1 LTRFP
6 RKAYG
11 PVDLSPEARMTQL
24 DTAATRLSQAL
35 DALESN
41 VQPLLEARARAARD
55 TAEIAKLSA
64 ERERLLARIAT
75 LEDET
80 RALSGLTQEV
90 DGRLD
95 GAIAEIRQ
103 ALSR

>member
-1 LTRFP
+1 
-6 RKAYG
+6 
-11 PVDLSPEARMTQL
+11 MTQL

-35 DALESN
+35 DALEST

-55 TAEIAKLSA
+55 TAEIARLST
-64 ERERLLARIAT
+64 ERERLLARIAE
-75 LEDET
+75 LENET